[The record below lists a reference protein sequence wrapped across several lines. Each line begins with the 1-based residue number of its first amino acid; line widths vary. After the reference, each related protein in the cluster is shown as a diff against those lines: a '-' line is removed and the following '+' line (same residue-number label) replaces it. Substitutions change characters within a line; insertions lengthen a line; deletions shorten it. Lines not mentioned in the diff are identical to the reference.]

1 MSNRRTFLKQACGAT
16 CGLIASVLLGD
27 LVKAAPV
34 PGKKPYKA
42 EMDEQNR
49 VNIPLEALE
58 EEVLTIR
65 VKDLEYDV
73 LLYRKTVEAGVEY
86 KAVYLRCT
94 HFDNGLKVTPGGL
107 VCSMH
112 GSRFDFEGNVTESP
126 AQRPLLQ
133 FPVTANTETNFIT
146 IQIQNHEQ

>member
-16 CGLIASVLLGD
+16 CGIIAGVLLSD
-27 LVKAAPV
+27 LVKAAPA
-34 PGKKPYKA
+34 GKKPFKV
-42 EMDEQNR
+42 EMNEQNQ
-49 VNIPLEALE
+49 VNIPLEAME
-58 EEVLTIR
+58 DEVLTVR

-73 LLYRKTVEAGVEY
+73 LLYRKKTEEVIEY
-86 KAVYLRCT
+86 KSVYLRCT
-94 HFDNGLKVTPGGL
+94 HFDNALKVTPGGL
-107 VCSMH
+107 VCNMH

-133 FPVTANTETNFIT
+133 FPATFNAETNLIT